1 MQLDRNA
8 LTKLLGQ
15 SDAEL
20 WQAIV
25 TIGKEA
31 GYDLSNRKMS
41 DSDMAKLRKAL
52 SGASDEDIRRAAKKL
67 EAHKNKTGGIS

>member
-15 SDAEL
+15 SDADL
-20 WQAIV
+20 WQAIIL
-25 TIGKEA
+25 IGKEA
-31 GYDLSNRKMS
+31 GYDLSKHKMS

-52 SGASDEDIRRAAKKL
+52 AGATDEDIRRAAKKL
-67 EAHKNKTGGIS
+67 EAHKNKTGGLL